1 MEDLDMDYKY
11 LGRTGLKVSALC
23 MGSMAFGW
31 TAPRENCAPVL
42 DAFVAAGGNFIDTA
56 DVYSRWANGNPGGVA
71 EELIGAWLKTQRRDQ
86 MVIATKVRGRMGDG
100 PNDEGLSRQHI
111 IAACEASLRRLQ
123 TDYIDLY
130 QTHHWD
136 EHTPLGETLRT
147 LDDLVR
153 AGKVRYVGCSNLPAW
168 HLMEALWISDQLHL
182 ARYDCLQPHYNLV
195 HRAEFEREHRAV
207 CLKYGLGVIPYSP
220 IAGGLLSG
228 KYRRGVEAQPGTRG
242 WDLRH
247 GLTERNFLIIDQLEV
262 IAQMRGKTVL
272 QVALAWVMQQPAIT
286 SPIVGV
292 NTVAQWQEMEKVL
305 GLKLSEEELLALDE
319 RSKPPS
325 D

>member
-1 MEDLDMDYKY
+1 MDYKY

-23 MGSMAFGW
+23 MGSMGFGW

-56 DVYSRWANGNPGGVA
+56 DVYSRWAKGNPGGVA

-86 MVIATKVRGRMGDG
+86 IIIATKVRGRMGDG

-111 IAACEASLRRLQ
+111 VTACEASLRRLR
-123 TDYIDLY
+123 TDYVDLY
-130 QTHHWD
+130 QTHSWD
-136 EHTPLGETLRT
+136 EHAPLDETLRA

-153 AGKVRYVGCSNLPAW
+153 AGKVRYLGCSNLPAW
-168 HLMEALWISDQLHL
+168 HLMEALWTSEKFNV

-228 KYRRGVEAQPGTRG
+228 KYRRGVKVQEGTRG
-242 WDLRH
+242 WNLRH
-247 GLTERNFLIIDQLEV
+247 ALTEKNFLIIDKLDE
-262 IAQMRGKTVL
+262 IAQTRARTVL
-272 QVALAWVMQQPAIT
+272 QVALAWIKQQPGIT
-286 SPIVGV
+286 SPIVGA
-292 NTVAQWQEMEKVL
+292 NTVEQWREIE
-305 GLKLSEEELLALDE
+305 GAIGWRLSEEEVARLNEASQRE
-319 RSKPPS
+319 E
-325 D
+325 